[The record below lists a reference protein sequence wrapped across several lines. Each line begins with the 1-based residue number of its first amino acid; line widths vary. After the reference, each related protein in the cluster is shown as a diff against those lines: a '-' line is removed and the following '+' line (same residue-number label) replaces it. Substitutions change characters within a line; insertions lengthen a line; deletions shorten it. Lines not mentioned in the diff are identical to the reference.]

1 MKRNALPCLVL
12 AAVMASSSV
21 PSVYAEET
29 VNDTVSAQGPEDA
42 ADTETPSDAPETDAT
57 GSDDNTNHAPSTPEG
72 DGEQNQDHEKEDT
85 TEVPS
90 VETPEETPVVPPA
103 EEGEGTT
110 APSDDVKDEEEKQE
124 AEKEEVK
131 EEETEEE
138 KTVLSLTAVD
148 STSTISVRIHMDYPL
163 TKETV
168 EKQNIQ
174 MSVSN
179 AYTRE
184 EVPASISIAYLD
196 ETGNECGNDDLVA
209 AIDIVASDL
218 PAGTADS
225 V

>member
-1 MKRNALPCLVL
+1 MHPLCENQTMQKKFSSKSKKGREVFFMKRNALPCLVL

-72 DGEQNQDHEKEDT
+72 DGKQNQDHEKEDT

-110 APSDDVKDEEEKQE
+110 VPSDDVKDEEEKQE
-124 AEKEEVK
+124 EAEEKEEVK

-138 KTVLSLTAVD
+138 KTVLSL
-148 STSTISVRIHMDYPL
+148 
-163 TKETV
+163 
-168 EKQNIQ
+168 
-174 MSVSN
+174 
-179 AYTRE
+179 
-184 EVPASISIAYLD
+184 
-196 ETGNECGNDDLVA
+196 
-209 AIDIVASDL
+209 
-218 PAGTADS
+218 
-225 V
+225 